1 MEKRSTTIAGLTQLL
16 DASGRPV
23 YALDGER
30 RLVYCNAALASWL
43 GMERSQIVGRYVEYH
58 SVTAEGETPR
68 QSMGLLTELCPPPA
82 ALAGTQCAGTVATVA
97 RDGRLIH
104 RRADFLPLTI
114 DEPSQGIKD
123 GGNGATGSRMGML
136 VLLASDDMSSQELSL
151 ELSAEPT
158 PDELHRTIRRFR
170 QNQAEQY
177 AVDTLLG
184 TSSGIERVRA
194 QVSAAATSR
203 AHVLIRGRRKSGRA
217 HVARSI
223 FYQQADAETSARLI
237 PLDCAMANE
246 DLLRRTLDSAGN
258 RAITDYPTLLL
269 LDLEQLPLERQP
281 ELLATLK
288 DASFSA
294 RVIATVEVG
303 SLKGSDNP
311 SALESTSLRI
321 DQRLLDAISTI
332 TIDMPSLADRL
343 EDLPLVTQCF
353 LESCNKGSAKQVGS
367 VRADALDL
375 LALYFWPGELNELR
389 AVIAAA
395 HAAATSHEI
404 TPADLPP
411 VVHHAAKAAALPRR
425 RPPERIV
432 LDDLLASIERE
443 VIERALA
450 QVGGNKSAAAELL
463 GMTRPRLYRR
473 LLQLGLASEAAIEFH
488 EDTSE

>member
-23 YALDGER
+23 YAVDGER
-30 RLVYCNAALASWL
+30 RLVYCNPSLASWL

-58 SVTAEGETPR
+58 SVTAEDETPR
-68 QSMGLLTELCPPPA
+68 QPMGLLTELCPPPA
-82 ALAGTQCAGTVATVA
+82 ALAGTQCFGTVATVA

-104 RRADFLPLTI
+104 RHADFLPLTI
-114 DEPSQGIKD
+114 DEPSRSTKD
-123 GGNGATGSRMGML
+123 GGNGIAGGRTGVF
-136 VLLASDDMSSQELSL
+136 VLLASADMSSQELSL

-158 PDELHRTIRRFR
+158 PDELHRIIRRFR
-170 QNQAEQY
+170 HSQAEQY
-177 AVDTLLG
+177 AVDTLVG

-194 QVSAAATSR
+194 QVSAAAASR
-203 AHVLIRGRRKSGRA
+203 AHVLIRGRRQSGRA

-223 FYQQADAETSARLI
+223 FYQLADAQSSTRLI
-237 PLDCAMANE
+237 PLHCAMATEN
-246 DLLRRTLDSAGN
+246 LLRRALDSVGK
-258 RAITDYPTLLL
+258 RATADNSTLLL
-269 LDLEQLPLERQP
+269 LDLEQLLLELQP
-281 ELLATLK
+281 QLLAALR

-294 RVIATVEVG
+294 RVIATVAVG
-303 SLKGSDNP
+303 SSKADDNS
-311 SALESTSLRI
+311 SAVETASLPL
-321 DQRLLDAISTI
+321 DQKLLDAISTI
-332 TIDMPSLADRL
+332 TIDVPALADRL
-343 EDLPLVTQCF
+343 EDLPFVTQCF

-375 LALYFWPGELNELR
+375 LALYCWPGELDELR

-395 HAAATSHEI
+395 HAAAISHEI
-404 TPADLPP
+404 MPADLPP
-411 VVHHAAKAAALPRR
+411 VIHHAAKAAAIPRR
-425 RPPERIV
+425 QPPEKIV

-473 LLQLGLASEAAIEFH
+473 LVQLGLASESAIEFH